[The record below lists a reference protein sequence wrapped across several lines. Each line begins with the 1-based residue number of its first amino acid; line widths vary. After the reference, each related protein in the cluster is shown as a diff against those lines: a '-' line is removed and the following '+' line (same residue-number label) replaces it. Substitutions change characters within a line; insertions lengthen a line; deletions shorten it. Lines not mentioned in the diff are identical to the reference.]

1 MNLYLACW
9 LSVVLFKAPDDHNK
23 GVIMEDDPRQWTY
36 FSTIIPMDCK
46 CPGKR
51 GVAHD
56 VLQMIQT
63 TQTIGKKLC
72 Y

>member
-46 CPGKR
+46 CLGKR

-56 VLQMIQT
+56 VL
-63 TQTIGKKLC
+63 
-72 Y
+72 